1 MARTT
6 SIVPHRESDAPTPS
20 SPVAGERHFL
30 ARGDQFGR
38 YEVRAELGRG
48 SLGRVYRAF
57 DPMTSRAVAIKL
69 MRTAYLPAR
78 TVELYRRRFRM
89 EAQAAG
95 GLAHPNIVRIYDQGE
110 DYLVMEFLEGTLLS
124 RRLRGR
130 KLRLEDAL
138 SVLASLGSA
147 LDYAHA
153 HGVVHRDL
161 QPRNVMLLPDGTPK
175 LTDFGLAVFP
185 GGDATVGG
193 KFLGHP
199 SYLAPEHIVEGRAT
213 PLSDLFSLGAIA
225 YEMLTG
231 QRAFPGEN
239 VGAIIHR
246 VVYDE
251 PAPPSTLNPLL
262 PAAYDEI
269 LAGMLHKE
277 PERRPPSAEAFV
289 TSLELHKVAA
299 RPPAPRRRAQR
310 ARRGDPSPQDTVDLG
325 PREETVL
332 PAPEPLTLMV
342 GADPIGAVV
351 WIDGVCVGRAPIA
364 LSQLTPGVH
373 VLRVIAE
380 GYVPVQMTIDAGGT
394 ASILV
399 TLQPQAERPDLATPG
414 LGYGFEPARHDSWGR
429 PS

>member
-6 SIVPHRESDAPTPS
+6 PIVQLREAAARTTS
-20 SPVAGERHFL
+20 SAAAHHRHFL

-57 DPMTSRAVAIKL
+57 DPLTSRAVAIKL

-130 KLRLEDAL
+130 KLGLEDAL

-213 PLSDLFSLGAIA
+213 ALSDLFSLGAIA

-231 QRAFPGEN
+231 QRAFPGQN

-262 PAAYDEI
+262 PAAYDDI

-277 PERRPPSAEAFV
+277 PDRRPSSAEAFV
-289 TSLELHKVAA
+289 KALALHKVAA
-299 RPPAPRRRAQR
+299 RPRAPRRRAQR
-310 ARRGDPSPQDTVDLG
+310 ARRGDPRAQDTLDLG
-325 PREETVL
+325 RREATVL
-332 PAPEPLTLMV
+332 PAVEPPALVV
-342 GADPIGAVV
+342 GADPIGAAV
-351 WIDGVCVGRAPIA
+351 WIDGVCVGRAPVA
-364 LSQLTPGVH
+364 LAQLCPGAH

-380 GYVPVQMTIDAGGT
+380 GFVPVQMTMDAAGA
-394 ASILV
+394 ASVLV
-399 TLQPQAERPDLATPG
+399 TLQPQAERADLATSG
-414 LGYGFEPARHDSWGR
+414 LGYALERARLNSLGR

>member
-1 MARTT
+1 MTRTT
-6 SIVPHRESDAPTPS
+6 SIPRD
-20 SPVAGERHFL
+20 ERHFPS
-30 ARGDQFGR
+30 RGDQFGR

-153 HGVVHRDL
+153 HGVVHRDV

-199 SYLAPEHIVEGRAT
+199 SYRAPEHIVEGRAT
-213 PLSDLFSLGAIA
+213 ALSDLFSLGAIA

-231 QRAFPGEN
+231 QRAFPGQN
-239 VGAIIHR
+239 VGAVIHR

-251 PAPPSTLNPLL
+251 PAPPSRLNPLL

-277 PERRPPSAEAFV
+277 PDRRPSSAEAFV
-289 TSLELHKVAA
+289 KALELHKVAA
-299 RPPAPRRRAQR
+299 RPPAPRRHAPR
-310 ARRGDPSPQDTVDLG
+310 ARRADPRAQDTLDLG
-325 PREETVL
+325 PREETV
-332 PAPEPLTLMV
+332 PAVEPLTLMV
-342 GADPIGAVV
+342 GADPMGALV
-351 WIDGVCVGRAPIA
+351 WIDGVCVGRAPVA
-364 LSQLTPGVH
+364 MSQLGHGAH
-373 VLRVIAE
+373 VLRVMAE
-380 GYVPVQMTIDAGGT
+380 GFVPVQMTIDAAGV
-394 ASILV
+394 ASVLV
-399 TLQPQAERPDLATPG
+399 TLQPQAERADLATPG
-414 LGYGFEPARHDSWGR
+414 LGYGFEQARLSSWGR

>member
-6 SIVPHRESDAPTPS
+6 PVVPP
-20 SPVAGERHFL
+20 RHFL
-30 ARGDQFGR
+30 GPGDRFGR

-57 DPMTSRAVAIKL
+57 DPLTSRAVAIKL
-69 MRTAYLPAR
+69 MRTACLPAR
-78 TVELYRRRFRM
+78 TVDLYRRRFRM

-95 GLAHPNIVRIYDQGE
+95 GLAHPNIVRIYDQGD

-130 KLRLEDAL
+130 KLSLAEAL
-138 SVLASLGSA
+138 TVLASLGSA

-161 QPRNVMLLPDGTPK
+161 KPRNVMLLPDGTPK

-213 PLSDLFSLGAIA
+213 ALSDLFSFGAIA

-231 QRAFPGEN
+231 QRAFPGRN

-246 VVYDE
+246 VVYDA
-251 PAPPSTLNPLL
+251 PAPPSALNPLL
-262 PAAYDEI
+262 PPAYDEI

-277 PERRPPSAEAFV
+277 PERRPSSAAAFV
-289 TSLELHKVAA
+289 EALALHRSAV
-299 RPPAPRRRAQR
+299 RPRAPRRRTSGTRR
-310 ARRGDPSPQDTVDLG
+310 ADPRAQDTLDLG
-325 PREETVL
+325 RRWRSLIAAIE
-332 PAPEPLTLMV
+332 PALVV
-342 GADPIGAVV
+342 GADPIGAAV
-351 WIDGVCVGRAPIA
+351 WIDGVCVGQAPVT
-364 LSQLTPGVH
+364 LTQLGPGAH

-380 GYVPVQMTIDAGGT
+380 GFVPVQMTLDAERG
-394 ASILV
+394 ASVFV
-399 TLQPQAERPDLATPG
+399 TLQPQAERADPAAPALAYALERAQ
-414 LGYGFEPARHDSWGR
+414 LGPLSR

>member
-1 MARTT
+1 MARTK
-6 SIVPHRESDAPTPS
+6 SIVPHAETGAP
-20 SPVAGERHFL
+20 PVAGERHFP

-130 KLRLEDAL
+130 KLRPEDAL

-153 HGVVHRDL
+153 HGVVHRDV

-199 SYLAPEHIVEGRAT
+199 SYRAPEHIVEGRAT
-213 PLSDLFSLGAIA
+213 ALSDLFSLGAIA

-231 QRAFPGEN
+231 QRAFPGQN
-239 VGAIIHR
+239 VGAVIHR

-251 PAPPSTLNPLL
+251 PPPPSKVNPLL

-277 PERRPPSAEAFV
+277 PDRRPSSAEAFV
-289 TSLELHKVAA
+289 KALELHKVAA
-299 RPPAPRRRAQR
+299 RPPAPRRRAVR
-310 ARRGDPSPQDTVDLG
+310 ARRADPRAQDTLDLG
-325 PREETVL
+325 PREEIL
-332 PAPEPLTLMV
+332 PTLEPLTLMV
-342 GADPIGAVV
+342 GADPMGAMV

-364 LSQLTPGVH
+364 MSQLGPGAH
-373 VLRVIAE
+373 VLRVMAE
-380 GYVPVQMTIDAGGT
+380 GFVPVQMTIDAAGA
-394 ASILV
+394 ASVLV
-399 TLQPQAERPDLATPG
+399 TLQPQAERADLATPG
-414 LGYGFEPARHDSWGR
+414 LGYGFAQARLGDWGR

>member
-1 MARTT
+1 M
-6 SIVPHRESDAPTPS
+6 
-20 SPVAGERHFL
+20 
-30 ARGDQFGR
+30 
-38 YEVRAELGRG
+38 
-48 SLGRVYRAF
+48 
-57 DPMTSRAVAIKL
+57 
-69 MRTAYLPAR
+69 
-78 TVELYRRRFRM
+78 
-89 EAQAAG
+89 
-95 GLAHPNIVRIYDQGE
+95 
-110 DYLVMEFLEGTLLS
+110 
-124 RRLRGR
+124 
-130 KLRLEDAL
+130 
-138 SVLASLGSA
+138 
-147 LDYAHA
+147 
-153 HGVVHRDL
+153 
-161 QPRNVMLLPDGTPK
+161 
-175 LTDFGLAVFP
+175 
-185 GGDATVGG
+185 
-193 KFLGHP
+193 
-199 SYLAPEHIVEGRAT
+199 EGRAT

-299 RPPAPRRRAQR
+299 RPPAPRRRAPR
-310 ARRGDPSPQDTVDLG
+310 ARGGHSSAQDTVDLG

-332 PAPEPLTLMV
+332 PALEPLTLMV
-342 GADPIGAVV
+342 GADPIGAAV
-351 WIDGVCVGRAPIA
+351 WIDDVCVGRAPAA
-364 LSQLTPGVH
+364 LAQLGPGAH

-380 GYVPVQMTIDAGGT
+380 GFVPVQMTIDAGGT

-399 TLQPQAERPDLATPG
+399 TLQPRAERPDLATPG
-414 LGYGFEPARHDSWGR
+414 LGYGFEPARHDAWGR